1 MLGNIITFFRLVFA
15 VAFATA
21 VVVFHKEHPLSGI
34 SCVILILIGVA
45 EEMTDIFDG
54 IVARRMKTVS
64 QFGEIFDPLID
75 SLARLTIY
83 FSLALAG
90 WISFVPPFVMMV
102 RDILVAYTRVIK
114 SIVGG
119 EMAARTS
126 GKWKAIVQGTAI
138 PFFVLF
144 VWLKSHFDTGF
155 VDNLTLS
162 FEIVVIGATL
172 WSLIDYVYGTVP
184 MIRKLL
190 ENKPPR

>member
-15 VAFATA
+15 IAFAVAVAF
-21 VVVFHKEHPLSGI
+21 FYKEQPLSGI
-34 SCVILILIGVA
+34 SCIILIVIGVA

-54 IVARRMKTVS
+54 VVARRMKTVS

-102 RDILVAYTRVIK
+102 RDILVSYTRVIK
-114 SIVGG
+114 AIVGG
-119 EMAARTS
+119 EMAARAS
-126 GKWKAIVQGTAI
+126 GKWKAIIQGTAI
-138 PFFVLF
+138 PFFALF
-144 VWLKSHFDTGF
+144 VWLKSYIEAGLAN
-155 VDNLTLS
+155 NLTLS
-162 FEIVVIGATL
+162 FELVVIGATI
-172 WSLIDYVYGTVP
+172 WSLVDYVQGTAP

-190 ENKPPR
+190 ENKSAQ